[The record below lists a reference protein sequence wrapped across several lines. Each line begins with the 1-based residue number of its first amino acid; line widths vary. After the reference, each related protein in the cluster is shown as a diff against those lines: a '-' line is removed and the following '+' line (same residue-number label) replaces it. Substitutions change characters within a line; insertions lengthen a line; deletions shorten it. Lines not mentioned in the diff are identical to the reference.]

1 MLCCIH
7 EEYIQSH
14 DFLFTKYLNHK
25 NNGLHLL
32 KPFEFK
38 FCLKAVKY
46 IINLNEVSLK
56 DINLVGGKNASLG
69 EMIQNIESMGIKV
82 PNGFAVTTNAYRDFI
97 DFNGLQEQVVNL
109 VSGLDDGNLPELRRV
124 GAEVRQLIRN
134 GIFPQKIKEE
144 IRERYQQ
151 LSESY
156 GQNMIDVA
164 VRSSATA
171 EDLPD
176 ASFAGQQETFLNVR
190 GSESILEAVRNCFA
204 SLFTDRA
211 ISYRNTFNYNH
222 FDIALSVCIQ
232 KMVRSDMAASGVA
245 FSLDP
250 ESGFKDV
257 VVVNSS
263 WGLGEMIVQGAV
275 SPDEFIIFKPSLE
288 QGFSSIIEKKIGNKD
303 KKMIYGEDHGKLTKT
318 VTVSDEDKEKFS
330 ITDQQ
335 ALEIARWV
343 SSIEKYYSKLKG
355 RWCPMDVEWAIDGIS
370 GDLYIVQAR
379 PETIHSQNKT
389 KMLVEYHVQS
399 EGIKPIVTGIAVGD
413 RAASGKVV
421 IMHSV
426 DGNVNEHLFE
436 EGSILVTEMT
446 DPDWEPIMKKA
457 SAIIT
462 NKGGRTCHAAI
473 VAREMGL
480 PAIVGCFNA
489 TEILK
494 EKQMVTVS
502 CAEGDAGFVYDGYVE
517 FHKTETSLE
526 DLPKVK
532 TPIMLNVA
540 SPDIAFKFAHLPNA
554 GVGLAREEFIIN
566 NYIRVHP
573 MALLKHNELNDKN
586 LSEQIRKITLGYD
599 SEETF
604 FIKRL
609 SYGIARIASSFYPNK
624 VIVRLSDFKSNEYYN
639 LLGGSYFEP
648 IEENPMIG
656 WRGASR
662 YYSEAYEPAFG
673 MEIKAIK
680 RVREKMGLKN
690 VVVMIPFCRTVG
702 ELLKVYETMEKYGLK
717 RGENG
722 LEVYLMAELPS
733 NIFMADEFAKHI
745 DGFSIGSNDLTQ
757 LVLGLDR
764 DSALVAHIYDE
775 RNTAVKRAIS
785 HLIKVGKENGVKV
798 GICGQGP
805 SDFPDFAQFLV
816 EEGIDSISV
825 TPDSLLKT
833 LKALESKE

>member
-1 MLCCIH
+1 MTN
-7 EEYIQSH
+7 
-14 DFLFTKYLNHK
+14 DTNHK
-25 NNGLHLL
+25 SM
-32 KPFEFK
+32 
-38 FCLKAVKY
+38 KY
-46 IINLNEVSLK
+46 TVDLNEVTMN

-69 EMIQNIESMGIKV
+69 EMLQNIESIGIKV
-82 PNGFAVTTNAYRDFI
+82 PNGFAVTTKAYRDFI
-97 DFNGLQEQVVNL
+97 EFNGLRDQIVDL
-109 VSGLDDGNLPELRRV
+109 VSNLDDGNLPELRRV
-124 GAEVRQLIRN
+124 GSEVRQLIRN
-134 GIFPQKIKEE
+134 GIFPADIKSE
-144 IRERYQQ
+144 IREKYLE
-151 LSESY
+151 LSKFY
-156 GQNMIDVA
+156 GKTMIDVA

-211 ISYRNTFNYNH
+211 ISYRNTFQYNH
-222 FDIALSVCIQ
+222 FDIYLSVCIQ
-232 KMVRSDMAASGVA
+232 KMVRSDIAASGVA

-257 VVVNSS
+257 VVINSS
-263 WGLGEMIVQGAV
+263 FGLGEMIVQGAV
-275 SPDEFIIFKPSLE
+275 SPDEFIIFKPSLK

-303 KKMIYGEDHGKLTKT
+303 KKMIYGEDHGKLTKI
-318 VTVSDEDKEKFS
+318 VNVNEEEKEKFS

-343 SSIEKYYSKLKG
+343 SSIENYYSNLKG
-355 RWCPMDVEWAIDGIS
+355 HWCPMDIEWAIDGLT
-370 GDLYIVQAR
+370 GDLFIVQAR

-389 KMLVEYHVQS
+389 KKLVEYHVQS
-399 EGIKPIVTGIAVGD
+399 KGAKPVVIGIAVGD
-413 RAASGKVV
+413 RVASGKVV
-421 IMHSV
+421 IMNSIE
-426 DGNVNEHLFE
+426 GNLNEHLFE

-480 PAIVGCFNA
+480 PAIVGCLNA
-489 TEILK
+489 TEILR
-494 EKQMVTVS
+494 EKQIVTVS
-502 CAEGDAGFVYDGYVE
+502 CAEGDAGFVYDGRIE
-517 FHKTETSLE
+517 FTKTET
-526 DLPKVK
+526 DLDNLPTVK

-573 MALLKHNELNDKN
+573 MALLKHKQLGDEH
-586 LSEQIRKITLGYD
+586 LSEQIRKIILGYEN
-599 SEETF
+599 EETF

-609 SYGIARIASSFYPNK
+609 SYGIARIASSFHPNK

-662 YYSEAYEPAFG
+662 YYSEKYEPAFA

-680 RVREKMGLKN
+680 RVREKMGLDN
-690 VVVMIPFCRTVG
+690 VVVMIPFCRTVE
-702 ELLKVYETMEKYGLK
+702 ELLKVYETMEKHGLK

-722 LEVYLMAELPS
+722 LEIYLMAELPS
-733 NIFMADEFAKHI
+733 NIFMADEFAQHI

-757 LVLGLDR
+757 LILGLDR

-785 HLIKVGKENGVKV
+785 HLINVGKKHGVKV

-833 LKALESKE
+833 LKALKDLENRELISIPEI